1 MPVLNLPDPAFLKRL
16 EALRLSVR
24 QVRWGARLG
33 GRFAISR
40 RGSSIEFADYLPYSP
55 GDDIRSID
63 WKLYARLDRLF
74 VKTYKEEVE
83 LTVELIVDA
92 TASMGLPTAQK
103 FRRACEL
110 ALCLAYVGFARR
122 HHVRASWIAPGRPA
136 ATPWFTHR
144 ADLARLAESMSRPT
158 PVPSSGLAPL
168 AGAVTMRQWMQQA
181 IPALRIRGGQAL
193 LISDWMCPS
202 ADTFEA
208 LHLLRRKHTE
218 VKVIQVLSPQEL
230 EPARLFRGGVLI
242 DSETGLTHQLAY
254 SASELTQAMLEHNER
269 LARFCKRHG
278 MPFAQAR
285 ADEPLEAFVLKT
297 LPSRGFLE

>member
-1 MPVLNLPDPAFLKRL
+1 MPVLNLPDPALLARL

-33 GRFAISR
+33 GRFVVSR

-92 TASMGLPTAQK
+92 TASMGLPTPQK
-103 FRRACEL
+103 FQRACEL
-110 ALCLAYVGFARR
+110 ALCLASVAFAGR
-122 HHVRASWIAPGRPA
+122 HHVRASWIAPGWPS

-144 ADLARLAESMSRPT
+144 ADLTRLAEWMSRPE
-158 PVPSSGLAPL
+158 P
-168 AGAVTMRQWMQQA
+168 AGAVTMRSWMQQT

-193 LISDWMCPS
+193 LISDWMCPP
-202 ADTFEA
+202 ADAFEA
-208 LHLLRRKHTE
+208 LHLLRRKHVE

-242 DSETGLTHQLAY
+242 DSETGLTHELAY
-254 SASELTQAMLEHNER
+254 SASELTQAVLEHNER

-285 ADEPLEAFVLKT
+285 ADEPLEEFVLKT

>member
-33 GRFAISR
+33 GRFVVSR
-40 RGSSIEFADYLPYSP
+40 RGSSIEFADYLPYSS

-83 LTVELIVDA
+83 LTVELVVDA
-92 TASMGLPTAQK
+92 TASMGLPTPQK

-110 ALCLAYVGFARR
+110 ALCLAYVAFAGR
-122 HHVRASWIAPGRPA
+122 HHVRASWIAPGRPS
-136 ATPWFTHR
+136 ATPWLTHR
-144 ADLARLAESMSRPT
+144 ADLTRLAEWMNRP
-158 PVPSSGLAPL
+158 AP
-168 AGAVTMRQWMQQA
+168 AGAATMGQWMQQA

-193 LISDWMCPS
+193 LISDWMCPP

-208 LHLLRRKHTE
+208 LHLLRRKHAQ
-218 VKVIQVLSPQEL
+218 VSVIQVLSPQEL

-254 SASELTQAMLEHNER
+254 SASELTQAVLEHNER

-285 ADEPLEAFVLKT
+285 ADEPLEEFVLKT
-297 LPSRGFLE
+297 LPARGFLE

>member
-40 RGSSIEFADYLPYSP
+40 RGSSIEFADYLPYSS

-92 TASMGLPTAQK
+92 TASMGLPTPQK

-122 HHVRASWIAPGRPA
+122 HHVRASWIAPGRPS

-158 PVPSSGLAPL
+158 P

-254 SASELTQAMLEHNER
+254 SASELAQAVLEHNER

-285 ADEPLEAFVLKT
+285 ADEPLEEFVLKT